1 MFLNA
6 SRKLTKRWILLLT
19 YLQLNVDVHVRVGAK
34 IWCVNKVK
42 ITMQTFFHFYSFE
55 IYLFTMIYDDF
66 RNQSFS
72 WQLLSKSTCHGIFIS
87 NSNSTF
93 IAEITFFFTFITT
106 SLQAKHLGYINF
118 TENKLQKCY
127 LQFTLIQNTA
137 ILSNYWM
144 ALSMISTDY

>member
-1 MFLNA
+1 MYA
-6 SRKLTKRWILLLT
+6 WAQKYGALTKSKLLCKL
-19 YLQLNVDVHVRVGAK
+19 
-34 IWCVNKVK
+34 
-42 ITMQTFFHFYSFE
+42 FF
-55 IYLFTMIYDDF
+55 IYTVSKSIFITMIYNDF

-72 WQLLSKSTCHGIFIS
+72 WQLLSKSTVTTYLSPTQTRRFLLKLH
-87 NSNSTF
+87 
-93 IAEITFFFTFITT
+93 FFFTFITT

>member
-1 MFLNA
+1 
-6 SRKLTKRWILLLT
+6 
-19 YLQLNVDVHVRVGAK
+19 
-34 IWCVNKVK
+34 
-42 ITMQTFFHFYSFE
+42 
-55 IYLFTMIYDDF
+55 MIYNDF

-72 WQLLSKSTCHGIFIS
+72 WQVLSKSTVTTYLSPTQTRRFLLKLH
-87 NSNSTF
+87 
-93 IAEITFFFTFITT
+93 FFTFITT